1 MEKKDIHFI
10 GFLANVDDS
19 ILKLDLG
26 HPFKIEK
33 KSQEIPVSF
42 LRHIRQHYGTES
54 DDGILAVEDQ
64 VSGIVHNQSFFYY
77 CVTANNVELFESTP
91 QGGVV
96 IRPDALKGIF
106 YPLRDKVRLLRLFKE
121 GNILMRFSLFYH
133 LEGTEPK
140 IIWSILEGPLVD
152 RVIFKLNSNEVEQ
165 LQDFINKVKMPF
177 EKNLQLAFESF
188 ELSYEN
194 HSGAMNFLSL
204 MIAME
209 VMLNR
214 GGNELRYTISRNAAV
229 LLGKDKGDSEHVFEE
244 IRDLYD
250 KRSSLV
256 HRGFTS
262 EINSKDVLRLRH
274 YVREAI
280 KEMQSVGKDPEEIR
294 DILNTCGFGQ
304 RPWRDGC

>member
-33 KSQEIPVSF
+33 QSQEIPVSF
-42 LRHIRQHYGTES
+42 LRYIRQHYGTES

-77 CVTANNVELFESTP
+77 CVTANNVESFESTS
-91 QGGVV
+91 QGVV
-96 IRPDALKGIF
+96 ICQNALDRIF

-133 LEGTEPK
+133 LDGTEPK

-152 RVIFKLNSNEVEQ
+152 RVIFKLNNNEVEQ

-177 EKNLQLAFESF
+177 EKKLQIAFESF

-194 HSGAMNFLSL
+194 HSEAMNFLSL

-214 GGNELRYTISRNAAV
+214 GRDELKYTISRNAAV
-229 LLGKDKGDSEHVFEE
+229 FLGETVEQSKHIFEE
-244 IRDLYD
+244 VNKLYK
-250 KRSSLV
+250 KRSDLV
-256 HRGFTS
+256 HRGVSNMITRDDLL
-262 EINSKDVLRLRH
+262 KLRK
-274 YVREAI
+274 YVRETI
-280 KEMQSVGKDPEEIR
+280 KEIYKVGKTEKELMDML
-294 DILNTCGFGQ
+294 DACGFGQ
-304 RPWRDGC
+304 RPWRNGC